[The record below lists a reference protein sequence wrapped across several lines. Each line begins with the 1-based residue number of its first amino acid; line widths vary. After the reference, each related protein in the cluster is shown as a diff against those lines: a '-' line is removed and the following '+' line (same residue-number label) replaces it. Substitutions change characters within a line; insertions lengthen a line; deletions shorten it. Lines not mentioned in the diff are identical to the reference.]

1 VRILLV
7 EDDEIAA
14 ELLRKDLTHQHYFV
28 DVASDGQAGWELA
41 DAFEYDLILL
51 DFMLPKLDGLS
62 LCRQLRAQGDLTP
75 ILLLTAYDSS
85 TEKVTGLDAGADDYV
100 VKPYDFEE
108 LLARIRALLRRGNAH
123 LSPVMTWGKLCL
135 DPSSCKVTYNEQLL
149 QLTSKEYALIELFLR
164 NSQQIFSQSALLDH
178 LWSFD
183 EPPLENTVRA
193 HIKSLRRKLERA
205 GGEDLIETVY
215 GLGYRLRALDIRKQE
230 TKTSPIPPAGTTVE
244 QQSQQISPELVPIWE
259 RVRDQ
264 YGDRITLLE
273 LAVAALAEGKL
284 TEALQQQAAR
294 EAHTLI
300 GSLGSFGFAAAARLS
315 REVEQ
320 RFKAETS
327 PNQAQGEHL
336 AGLLKE
342 LRQLLEQPQVSVQ
355 LPVLRPMS
363 GGGAI
368 QPPRLLIVDSDP
380 ELTDALRTEA
390 IASGMQA
397 EVATNLPAARE
408 AIARIRPD
416 VVLLDLSSPDS
427 VEDGFGLLAELAT
440 ERPAVPVLVITA
452 QESFA
457 HRVKSARLGGRGF
470 LQKPISPRKAIEAI
484 HQVLQPSGT
493 AQAKLMIVDDD
504 PQILDLLHTL
514 LEPWGFD
521 LTLLD
526 DPTQFWDTLKKNA
539 PDLLIL
545 DIEMPKFSG
554 IDLCQ
559 VVRNDPDWSELPV
572 LFLSAHTDSEM
583 VHRLFSVGADDYV
596 SKPILGPELVAR
608 VLNRLERTQILRK
621 LASQSH
627 ER

>member
-1 VRILLV
+1 MRILLV

-14 ELLRKDLTHQHYFV
+14 ELLRKDLTRQHYFV

-62 LCRQLRAQGDLTP
+62 LCRQLRAQGDHTP

-108 LLARIRALLRRGNAH
+108 LLARIRALLRRGNAN
-123 LSPVMTWGKLCL
+123 LSPVMTWGNLCL

-193 HIKSLRRKLERA
+193 HIKSLRRKLEQA

-215 GLGYRLRALDIRKQE
+215 GLGYRLRALDVRKQE
-230 TKTSPIPPAGTTVE
+230 TKTSPVPIAGTKS
-244 QQSQQISPELVPIWE
+244 SQQPQSISPELMPIWE
-259 RVRDQ
+259 RVREQ
-264 YGDRITLLE
+264 YSARITVLE
-273 LAVAALAEGKL
+273 QAVTALAEGTL

-315 REVEQ
+315 RQVEQ
-320 RFKAETS
+320 GFKAEPG
-327 PNQAQGEHL
+327 PNQAQATPL

-342 LRQLLEQPQVSVQ
+342 LRQLLEQPQLSVQ
-355 LPVLRPMS
+355 PPVLRPMS
-363 GGGAI
+363 GGVMK
-368 QPPRLLIVDSDP
+368 QPRLLVVDNDS
-380 ELTDALRTEA
+380 ELTDALRVEA
-390 IASGMQA
+390 IASGMNA
-397 EVATNLPAARE
+397 EIVTSLPAARA
-408 AIARIRPD
+408 AIARSQPD

-427 VEDGFGLLAELAT
+427 VEDGFGLLAELAAAQ
-440 ERPAVPVLVITA
+440 PSVPVLVITA

-470 LQKPISPRKAIEAI
+470 LQKPISPQKAMEAI
-484 HQVLQPSGT
+484 HQVLQQSGT
-493 AQAKLMIVDDD
+493 ARAKLMMVDDD
-504 PQILDLLHTL
+504 PQILDVLRTL

-526 DPTQFWDTLKKNA
+526 DPTQFWDTLKKSA

-545 DIEMPKFSG
+545 DIEMPEFSG

-572 LFLSAHTDSEM
+572 LFLSAHTDSAM
-583 VHRLFSVGADDYV
+583 VHRLFAVGADDYV

>member
-14 ELLRKDLTHQHYFV
+14 ELLRKDLTRQHYFV
-28 DVASDGQAGWELA
+28 DVAPDGQAGWELA
-41 DAFEYDLILL
+41 DAFEYDVIVL

-62 LCRQLRAQGDLTP
+62 LCRQLRAQGDRTP
-75 ILLLTAYDSS
+75 ILLLTAYDS
-85 TEKVTGLDAGADDYV
+85 EKVTGLDAGADDYV

-108 LLARIRALLRRGNAH
+108 LLARIRALLRRGDTN

-149 QLTSKEYALIELFLR
+149 QLTSKEYALTELFLR

-193 HIKSLRRKLERA
+193 HIKSLRRKLEQA

-215 GLGYRLRALDIRKQE
+215 GLGYRLRDLDAREQE
-230 TKTSPIPPAGTTVE
+230 TKTSPVPLAGTD
-244 QQSQQISPELVPIWE
+244 QQPQPISPELVPIWE
-259 RVRDQ
+259 RVREQ
-264 YGDRITLLE
+264 YSDRITVLE
-273 LAVAALAEGKL
+273 LAVTALAEGRL
-284 TEALQQQAAR
+284 TEELQQQAVR

-315 REVEQ
+315 RQVEQ
-320 RFKAETS
+320 GFKAEPG
-327 PNQAQGEHL
+327 PNQAQATPL
-336 AGLLKE
+336 FGLLKE
-342 LRQLLEQPQVSVQ
+342 LRHLLEQPQVSVQ
-355 LPVLRPMS
+355 PQVL
-363 GGGAI
+363 
-368 QPPRLLIVDSDP
+368 QPISREGITQQPRLLVIDNDP
-380 ELTDALRTEA
+380 ELTDALRAEA
-390 IASGMQA
+390 IASGMHA
-397 EVATNLPAARE
+397 EVVTNLPAARE
-408 AIARIRPD
+408 AIARIQTH

-440 ERPAVPVLVITA
+440 NQPSVPVLVITA

-470 LQKPISPRKAIEAI
+470 LQKPISSRKAMEAI
-484 HQVLQPSGT
+484 HQALQQSST

-504 PQILDLLHTL
+504 PQILDLLRTL
-514 LEPWGFD
+514 LEPWGFN

-526 DPTQFWDTLKKNA
+526 DPTKFWDTLKKNA

-545 DIEMPKFSG
+545 DIEMPEFSG

-572 LFLSAHTDSEM
+572 LFLSAHTDSDM
-583 VHRLFSVGADDYV
+583 VHRLFAVGADDYV